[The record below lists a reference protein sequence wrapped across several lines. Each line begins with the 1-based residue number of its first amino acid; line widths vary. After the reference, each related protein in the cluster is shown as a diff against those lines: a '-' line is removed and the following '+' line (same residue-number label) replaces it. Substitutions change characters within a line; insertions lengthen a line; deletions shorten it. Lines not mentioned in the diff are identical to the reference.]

1 MDLSLR
7 DALGGVGGGRGGL
20 APGAGG
26 GDGVMKMDFMSSLE
40 KESYDDKVGET
51 MAKSD
56 YRPLLDGKD
65 GAKSSPGMMSS
76 MMSSGG
82 RQDPAGQPAFS
93 SDYMSGPKNLMGG
106 GSDPWSQTK
115 TKDSSMTDSMLG
127 LGMGMGAGMPPS
139 FQSTMSSPSPA
150 GFPQAAPGF
159 GLDPKTA
166 GSTGGSSPLK
176 TSPGTGIHSM
186 DQFSAPALSPSGSLE
201 DSSSASSASEPLG
214 PHRTGPEGEVAR
226 QQQRRR
232 KKKRKSRDEVY
243 NMLDRQNGQS
253 GSNGTISPASAAIT
267 AIERGRREED
277 DGEEEEEE
285 GESWEWEIKGRG
297 GGGGGAAA
305 GGRVRGRKNKS
316 RMRLPE
322 EWGPPQESTSPT
334 QPMAGVPQW
343 GADAQSGPAG
353 SKPLGFPTC
362 VTNPAHASVAACETS
377 ARSYEPMC
385 VDDFP
390 MTAQD
395 SQANPKET
403 KAATDSAVNVSAANA
418 TKADAVDD
426 SGSLALLS
434 GENLSPV
441 SQTFSFLD
449 SVLQTPPASTPSS
462 QTTTPI
468 TNTPSVVA
476 KTTPPDT
483 TATFLQTSTAC
494 HPTSSP
500 SKNTQEVSLTTLA
513 PSFTPSPLAA
523 AAAIVDPPP
532 CAPSGSGLNPD
543 AKPFVPSGS
552 SPGVVSSMASLSCT
566 ATPGQSLTAPLAS
579 TVAPTPTVS
588 IAIPAT
594 TSPRSPPPASVTS
607 VTPAAPP
614 APSLPAHSEYRDAS
628 SPPPPTL
635 PLLEGK
641 PDNKDKQEKVDDKK
655 EKEVQKQELQD
666 KGLRSEKILKEEEA
680 VKAEKSLLDRNE
692 KIGEK
697 KDKPEKTNKDEKEE
711 EKKKGE
717 EKKEEKEEKGGKAV
731 AKSPTAAK
739 GLPSP
744 NGKNKPDAGSAKP
757 NATNSRPS
765 TLSTNGEASSAKRP
779 SPTAASANKKS
790 PGTKATTPTAA
801 KKAAKTPDNSTAE
814 KRTPVPKATPTPRVT
829 VNKNGSPGNKVDK
842 PESKPGDTKKAATPK
857 TTAPRPRPAPGPS
870 PSPAQGTAT
879 NGESS
884 HRRRTLTK
892 PPVPKQTPVDKK
904 AAAAPRPP
912 RTPRPLN
919 APTPDLKNVR
929 SKIGSIDNIKYQ
941 PGGGKVSS
949 TQNSKTS
956 DPSTPAAKPRVQ
968 IVHKKLDFS
977 HITSRCGSKDNIKH
991 VPGGGNVQILN
1002 RKVDL
1007 SKVTSKCGS
1016 KDNIK
1021 HKPGGGDV
1029 KIESHKM
1036 NIKAKSKIGS
1046 LDNVGL
1052 DPPSSGATNGHKEKA
1067 ESKASTPPS
1076 TAPTTGPGSVAKAAA
1091 APGSVAKENG
1101 VKEPMPSTPFGG
1113 DGLNQ
1118 PLSMNKQMTE
1128 TSRHDNNLFTPVTRS
1143 KARAL

>member
-1 MDLSLR
+1 MGDAVSVIKKQEGTMDLSLR

-20 APGAGG
+20 APGAGA

-40 KESYDDKVGET
+40 KETYDDKVGET
-51 MAKSD
+51 MSKSD

-65 GAKSSPGMMSS
+65 GAKGSGPGMMSS
-76 MMSSGG
+76 MMSLGG

-93 SDYMSGPKNLMGG
+93 SDYLSGPKNLVGG

-115 TKDSSMTDSMLG
+115 TKDSSVTDSMLGFSQPGMGTG

-139 FQSTMSSPSPA
+139 FQSGMSSPSPA
-150 GFPQAAPGF
+150 GFAQAAPGF

-176 TSPGTGIHSM
+176 TSPGSGVHSM
-186 DQFSAPALSPSGSLE
+186 DQFSAAPALSPSGSLE

-253 GSNGTISPASAAIT
+253 GSNGMISPASTDIT
-267 AIERGRREED
+267 ATERGGREED

-285 GESWEWEIKGRG
+285 EEESWEWDIKGRG

-322 EWGPPQESTSPT
+322 EWGPPQEPPSPC
-334 QPMAGVPQW
+334 QPVVGAPHW
-343 GADAQSGPAG
+343 GPDAQPGPAG
-353 SKPLGFPTC
+353 SKPLGSPTC
-362 VTNPAHASVAACETS
+362 VTNPARAGVAARESS

-390 MTAQD
+390 LTARD
-395 SQANPKET
+395 SQAHAKGTEAASDP
-403 KAATDSAVNVSAANA
+403 AATAISSVASAP
-418 TKADAVDD
+418 KADAADD
-426 SGSLALLS
+426 SGSLGLLS

-462 QTTTPI
+462 QTTTPL
-468 TNTPSVVA
+468 THTPSMVA
-476 KTTPPDT
+476 KTTLPDT
-483 TATFLQTSTAC
+483 TTATCLQTSTAC
-494 HPTSSP
+494 HPTACHPASSP
-500 SKNTQEVSLTTLA
+500 SKNTPEVSLTTLA
-513 PSFTPSPLAA
+513 PPSTPSPLAA
-523 AAAIVDPPP
+523 AAAAVEPPP
-532 CAPSGSGLNPD
+532 SAPIGSGLNPD
-543 AKPFVPSGS
+543 AKPFVPFGS
-552 SPGVVSSMASLSCT
+552 SPPGVVSSAASLSCA
-566 ATPGQSLTAPLAS
+566 ATPSQSLTTAPLAS
-579 TVAPTPTVS
+579 TVAPPPAVS
-588 IAIPAT
+588 IATPAAT
-594 TSPRSPPPASVTS
+594 TNPPSPPPASVTS
-607 VTPAAPP
+607 VTPTTPP
-614 APSLPAHSEYRDAS
+614 APCLPAHSEHRDAS
-628 SPPPPTL
+628 SPPPPTI

-655 EKEVQKQELQD
+655 EKEKEVQKQELQD
-666 KGLRSEKILKEEEA
+666 KGLKSEKILKEEEA
-680 VKAEKSLLDRNE
+680 VKAEKSLLDRNEKMGE

-717 EKKEEKEEKGGKAV
+717 EKKVEKEEKGGKAV

-757 NATNSRPS
+757 NATKSRPS

-779 SPTAASANKKS
+779 SPTTASANKKS

-814 KRTPVPKATPTPRVT
+814 KRPAVPKATPTPRAS
-829 VNKNGSPGNKVDK
+829 VNKPASPGNKVDK
-842 PESKPGDTKKAATPK
+842 PEGKAADTKKAATPK
-857 TTAPRPRPAPGPS
+857 TTAPRPRPRPAPGPS
-870 PSPAQGTAT
+870 PSPSQGAAAAS
-879 NGESS
+879 NGELS

-919 APTPDLKNVR
+919 TPTPDLKNIR
-929 SKIGSIDNIKYQ
+929 SKIGSTDNIKYQ
-941 PGGGKVSS
+941 PGGGKV

-956 DPSTPAAKPRVQ
+956 DSSTPAAKPR
-968 IVHKKLDFS
+968 
-977 HITSRCGSKDNIKH
+977 
-991 VPGGGNVQILN
+991 ILN

-1036 NIKAKSKIGS
+1036 SIKAKSKIGS

-1067 ESKASTPPS
+1067 ENKASTSPS
-1076 TAPTTGPGSVAKAAA
+1076 TAPTTGPGSVAKAGA

-1128 TSRHDNNLFTPVTRS
+1128 TN
-1143 KARAL
+1143 